1 MKHQRRSLTLADVKT
16 MRCSCG
22 HLATGETN
30 GELLAAF
37 EAHIDAKHASHGK
50 RTHSAWSAMRDA
62 AGRARLG
69 VGNTGETVSV
79 EGEEQQ

>member
-1 MKHQRRSLTLADVKT
+1 MKHRHRSFTLADVKT

-30 GELLAAF
+30 GELLAAV

-50 RTHSAWSAMRDA
+50 RTRSAWSAVRDA

-69 VGNTGETVSV
+69 VGNTGETISV
-79 EGEEQQ
+79 EGEGQQ